1 MPRTI
6 AVFCGAASG
15 HDPSFASAA
24 QTLGATIARS
34 SRNLVYG
41 GGSVGLMG
49 AVADGALAHRG
60 QITGVI
66 TRQLVDRELA
76 HKSVADMRIVETMHE
91 RKMTMATLAD
101 AFVAL
106 PGGFGTL
113 DELFE
118 ILAWAQLGIHTK
130 PVGMLDV
137 GGFFDPLME
146 FLDRAAASG
155 FLRLPH
161 REFIIVDAEPEQLL
175 DKLAAARSA
184 LA

>member
-1 MPRTI
+1 MTRTI

-15 HDPSFASAA
+15 RDPAFATAA
-24 QTLGATIARS
+24 RSLGEVIARS
-34 SRNLVYG
+34 DRTLVYG

-49 AVADGALAHRG
+49 AVADGALAHHGR
-60 QITGVI
+60 ITGVI
-66 TRQLVDRELA
+66 TRQLVDKELA
-76 HKSVADMRIVETMHE
+76 HKSVTDMRIVATMHE
-91 RKMTMATLAD
+91 RKMIMAELAE

-118 ILAWAQLGIHTK
+118 ILAWAQLQIHTK

-137 GGFFDPLME
+137 GGFFDPLMH
-146 FLDRAAASG
+146 FLDRAADNG

-161 REFIIVDAEPEQLL
+161 REFIIVDSDP
-175 DKLAAARSA
+175 RSLMERLGA
-184 LA
+184 VKRL